1 MKVSGNNFYRE
12 VTGKG
17 IPGVQTAINTF
28 TRWGVKFDV
37 IPTKAAGSSKKYLK
51 IDVDQLPIARAAWER
66 EQAEKPKTASSLISL
81 TAIHDKLDQ
90 LSSSVAAILHFLHEK
105 EARIL
110 TVKRER
116 VYPAKT
122 QPPKRAKKA

>member
-1 MKVSGNNFYRE
+1 MKVSGNNFYKE

-37 IPTKAAGSSKKYLK
+37 IPTKAEGSTKKYLK
-51 IDVDQLPIARAAWER
+51 IDVDQLPIARAAWEK
-66 EQAEKPKTASSLISL
+66 EQVNKPAPGGKSVDLSEVHGKL
-81 TAIHDKLDQ
+81 DKLA
-90 LSSSVAAILHFLHEK
+90 SGVAAILHFLNEK

-110 TVKRER
+110 TVKRA
-116 VYPAKT
+116 PA
-122 QPPKRAKKA
+122 KRAKKS